1 VCRPF
6 GSIGKK
12 RCEKAGL
19 SDDKIKFTTK
29 PQLAWEVIKRQV
41 ELGNS
46 IDFVAGDGLYG
57 KGYSLIDG
65 FDE

>member
-1 VCRPF
+1 
-6 GSIGKK
+6 
-12 RCEKAGL
+12 
-19 SDDKIKFTTK
+19 
-29 PQLAWEVIKRQV
+29 VIKRQV

-46 IDFVAGDGLYG
+46 IDFVAGDGLDG